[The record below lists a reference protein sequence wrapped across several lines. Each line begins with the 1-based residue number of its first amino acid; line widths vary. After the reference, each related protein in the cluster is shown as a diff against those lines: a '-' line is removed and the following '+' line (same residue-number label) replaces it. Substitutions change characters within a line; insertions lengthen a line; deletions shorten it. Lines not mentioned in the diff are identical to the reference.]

1 MNMLM
6 NTHTEIGNGSGFRV
20 DHIDLTAQPGY
31 REAMLKKG
39 LSFLEEGRRHW
50 LALSSFRTERIRN
63 KNYTFGRQWNDM
75 ITVNGCRMTE
85 HDYIIS
91 EGNIP
96 LKNNLIR
103 RIVRN
108 VLGVFRLR
116 LSEKMETWDKTLQS
130 IAARNSLYE
139 LYSRTM
145 EEFLISGMAVH
156 RIGCGVRNGCR
167 GVTCR
172 QVSPDSFFFD
182 TASRDIRG
190 DDLSLV
196 GQFHEIGFTEYCDS
210 FIRTRSGYEKA
221 AYLWNGKS
229 GIRIMELWRREMVP
243 RRLVHDRTRGVV
255 IKVDEQVWQ
264 KSRRLRGMPSKWFL
278 DDVWRY
284 YFIGMDGTI
293 LREGDSPYPH
303 GSHPYEFKCYPFLD
317 GETHSFVAD
326 IIDQQ
331 RYTNRLITMY
341 DWIMRASAKGVLL
354 MPEGAVDPENM
365 QDVADQWSRF
375 NGVIVYRP
383 KAGQPDP
390 RQVSGNATN
399 IGIGEL
405 LDIQL
410 KMLEDVSG
418 VNGALQGN
426 LSGSSISGTL
436 YNQQTRNAL
445 TSLSDILDT
454 FASFISSSNEKQL
467 SLSPLFP

>member
-1 MNMLM
+1 MHRTD
-6 NTHTEIGNGSGFRV
+6 NTRNAAPRGSLLLREG
-20 DHIDLTAQPGY
+20 TAQ
-31 REAMLKKG
+31 
-39 LSFLEEGRRHW
+39 W
-50 LALSSFRTERIRN
+50 QALSAFRAERCRN
-63 KNYTFGRQWNDM
+63 KNYTFGRQWSDM
-75 ITVNGCRMTE
+75 ITVDGCRMSE
-85 HDYIIS
+85 YDYIVS

-108 VLGVFRLR
+108 VLGVFRSR
-116 LSEKMETWDKTLQS
+116 LSEKMASWDAGLRES
-130 IAARNSLYE
+130 AAENSLYE
-139 LYSRTM
+139 LYARTM
-145 EEFLISGMAVH
+145 EEFLISGIAVH
-156 RIGCGVRNGCR
+156 RIGSVRKNGK
-167 GVTCR
+167 VSPVCR
-172 QVSPDSFFFD
+172 QVSPDTFFFD
-182 TASRDIRG
+182 TSSRDIRG
-190 DDLSLV
+190 EDLSFI
-196 GQFHEIGFTEYCDS
+196 GQFHEINFTEYCNAFVS
-210 FIRTRSGYEKA
+210 TRHDYEEA
-221 AYLWNGKS
+221 AGIFRDRGK
-229 GIRIMELWRREMVP
+229 IRIMELWRRERVP
-243 RRLVHDRTRGVV
+243 RRLIHDMDNGRVLKT
-255 IKVDEQVWQ
+255 DEHVWRHNRQLQ
-264 KSRRLRGMPSKWFL
+264 KMPSRWIL

-284 YFIGMDGTI
+284 YFIDTDGNI

-303 GSHPYEFKCYPFLD
+303 KCHPYEFKCYPFLD
-317 GETHSFVAD
+317 GEIHSFVAD

-399 IGIGEL
+399 IGISEL

-410 KMLEDVSG
+410 KMLEDISG

-426 LSGSSISGTL
+426 VTGNSISGTL
-436 YNQQTRNAL
+436 YNQQTQNAL

-454 FASFISSSNEKQL
+454 FASFIAATTLKIQTLLPTRHNNK
-467 SLSPLFP
+467 